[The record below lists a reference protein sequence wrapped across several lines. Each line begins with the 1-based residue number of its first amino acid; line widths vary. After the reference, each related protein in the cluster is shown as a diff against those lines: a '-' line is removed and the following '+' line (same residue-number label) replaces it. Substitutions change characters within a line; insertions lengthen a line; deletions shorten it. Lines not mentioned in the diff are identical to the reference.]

1 MQSLWPFLTRE
12 LRDAPG
18 RANYT
23 LRLTLSCAVLIV
35 LFMTLHIPFLAV
47 ALIVVFYVSQPN
59 VLMIKLV
66 SVVFV
71 VTVSVALGGV
81 LLIIKWTYDYP
92 LIRLVASVILFFCAI
107 YLMRVLGKLGLAFFV
122 VALAVIYAQTFP
134 SMTSQ
139 SEVLVRLLLWLWVAI
154 NTAILVTLLVNAC
167 FQQAFPGYQFKA
179 RLVVMLRQT
188 ARRLSQPDDG
198 TPPPTVT
205 EIAGQF
211 NQLRSLY
218 QQAARATP
226 EIAASPQAWQS
237 LMAAALSCSHLT
249 ALLQPGDDH
258 PDARRRI
265 ASQLNALADNLPAA
279 AEVQPLIVP
288 RDGANS
294 AILQEIAEVLARL
307 ARGETIPLPQGEVEK
322 APLLL
327 PDAWS
332 NPAYLHF
339 ALKTLLATLL
349 CYVFYTAADWQ
360 GIHTIMLSCVI
371 VAQPGLG
378 ATMQK
383 TWLRIGGALLAT
395 LIALLLIVF
404 VQPWTDSL
412 SGLLAMTLPV
422 FALAAWIAAGSER
435 IAYAGIQIGFTFA
448 LAFLSWF
455 GPLSNLTEL
464 RDRVIGILLG
474 VLVSSI
480 VHLYLWPDSEA
491 PQLKARLAQLY
502 RQLAQTLAARDD
514 EVQQVPLFAALTES
528 ETLINRVA
536 AEPLGTYA
544 HPWPEAKSW
553 PARATFRQ
561 AEEILRLSEGYRLY
575 AAPEDTF
582 LARCARRLEA
592 YASDIDAQQNT
603 VERVQAQQPDP
614 ANPFGAPLVN
624 ALAALPTWPL
634 ASSVI
639 PRQATRSCRKPLLFR
654 ASGAPWRL
662 PSPSRN

>member
-139 SEVLVRLLLWLWVAI
+139 SEILVRLLLWLWVAI

-188 ARRLSQPDDG
+188 ARRLSQPNDG

-249 ALLQPGDDH
+249 ALLLPGDDH

-502 RQLAQTLAARDD
+502 RQLAQTLAARDN

-639 PRQATRSCRKPLLFR
+639 PRQATRS
-654 ASGAPWRL
+654 
-662 PSPSRN
+662 

>member
-71 VTVSVALGGV
+71 VTVSIALGGV

-139 SEVLVRLLLWLWVAI
+139 SEILVRLLLWLWVAI

-188 ARRLSQPDDG
+188 AKVLSQPDAG
-198 TPPPTVT
+198 EPQPTFT

-211 NQLRSLY
+211 NQLQSLY

-226 EIAASPQAWQS
+226 EIAANPQAWQS
-237 LMAAALSCSHLT
+237 LMAAALSCYHLT

-265 ASQLNALADNLPAA
+265 ASQLNALADNLPTAA
-279 AEVQPLIVP
+279 DVQPLIVP

-294 AILQEIAEVLARL
+294 AILQEIAEGTGAAGARRNHPTAAGRSGKSAAAAAGRVVQSGLSALCPENAAGDLAVLRFLHRHRL
-307 ARGETIPLPQGEVEK
+307 AGHSHH
-322 APLLL
+322 
-327 PDAWS
+327 DA
-332 NPAYLHF
+332 
-339 ALKTLLATLL
+339 
-349 CYVFYTAADWQ
+349 
-360 GIHTIMLSCVI
+360 
-371 VAQPGLG
+371 
-378 ATMQK
+378 
-383 TWLRIGGALLAT
+383 
-395 LIALLLIVF
+395 
-404 VQPWTDSL
+404 
-412 SGLLAMTLPV
+412 
-422 FALAAWIAAGSER
+422 
-435 IAYAGIQIGFTFA
+435 
-448 LAFLSWF
+448 
-455 GPLSNLTEL
+455 EL
-464 RDRVIGILLG
+464 RDRRPAGAGRHPAENVATHRRRAVGHVDCAAIDRLCAALDRLAERPAGDDPAGLRAGGVDCGRLG
-474 VLVSSI
+474 AHRLRRDPDR
-480 VHLYLWPDSEA
+480 LYLCTGVPELVWP
-491 PQLKARLAQLY
+491 
-502 RQLAQTLAARDD
+502 
-514 EVQQVPLFAALTES
+514 
-528 ETLINRVA
+528 
-536 AEPLGTYA
+536 
-544 HPWPEAKSW
+544 
-553 PARATFRQ
+553 
-561 AEEILRLSEGYRLY
+561 
-575 AAPEDTF
+575 
-582 LARCARRLEA
+582 
-592 YASDIDAQQNT
+592 
-603 VERVQAQQPDP
+603 AQQPYRTARQGYRYP
-614 ANPFGAPLVN
+614 ARRAGF
-624 ALAALPTWPL
+624 
-634 ASSVI
+634 
-639 PRQATRSCRKPLLFR
+639 LLFISIYGR
-654 ASGAPWRL
+654 IAKRRS
-662 PSPSRN
+662 

>member
-139 SEVLVRLLLWLWVAI
+139 SEILVRLLLWLWVAI

-294 AILQEIAEVLARL
+294 AILQEIAEVLVRL

-639 PRQATRSCRKPLLFR
+639 PRQATRS
-654 ASGAPWRL
+654 
-662 PSPSRN
+662 

>member
-139 SEVLVRLLLWLWVAI
+139 SEILVRLLLWLWVAI

-249 ALLQPGDDH
+249 ALLQPGDDN

-332 NPAYLHF
+332 NPTYLHF

-360 GIHTIMLSCVI
+360 GVHTIMLSCVI

-592 YASDIDAQQNT
+592 YASDIDAQQNS

-639 PRQATRSCRKPLLFR
+639 PRQATRS
-654 ASGAPWRL
+654 
-662 PSPSRN
+662 

>member
-139 SEVLVRLLLWLWVAI
+139 SEILVRLLLWLWVAI

-249 ALLQPGDDH
+249 ALLLPGDDH

-349 CYVFYTAADWQ
+349 CYVCDTAADWQ

-502 RQLAQTLAARDD
+502 RQLAQTLAARDN

-603 VERVQAQQPDP
+603 VERVQAPQPDP

-639 PRQATRSCRKPLLFR
+639 PRQATRS
-654 ASGAPWRL
+654 
-662 PSPSRN
+662 

>member
-139 SEVLVRLLLWLWVAI
+139 SEILVRLLLWLWMAI

-371 VAQPGLG
+371 VAQQGLG

-639 PRQATRSCRKPLLFR
+639 PRQATRS
-654 ASGAPWRL
+654 
-662 PSPSRN
+662 

>member
-139 SEVLVRLLLWLWVAI
+139 SEILVRLLLWLWVAI

-528 ETLINRVA
+528 ETLINRVS

-603 VERVQAQQPDP
+603 VERVQAPQPDP

-639 PRQATRSCRKPLLFR
+639 PRQATRS
-654 ASGAPWRL
+654 
-662 PSPSRN
+662 

>member
-1 MQSLWPFLTRE
+1 MHSFWPFLTQE
-12 LRDAPG
+12 LRDTPG

-35 LFMTLHIPFLAV
+35 LFMTLHIPFLPV

-59 VLMIKLV
+59 VLIIKLV

-71 VTVSVALGGV
+71 ITVSIALGSI

-92 LIRLVASVILFFCAI
+92 LIRLVASVFLFFCAI

-122 VALAVIYAQTFP
+122 VALVLIYAQTFP

-139 SEVLVRLLLWLWVAI
+139 SEILVRLLLWLWVAI

-167 FQQAFPGYQFKA
+167 FRQAFPGYQFRA

-188 ARRLSQPDDG
+188 AQILTQSGDG
-198 TPPPTVT
+198 KSRPTFK

-211 NQLRSLY
+211 SQLQSLY
-218 QQAARATP
+218 QQASRATP
-226 EIAASPQAWQS
+226 EIAASPQLWQS
-237 LMAAALSCSHLT
+237 LMAAVLRCYHLT

-258 PDARRRI
+258 PHERQWI
-265 ASQLNALADNLPAA
+265 AHELTALAENLPAA
-279 AEVQPLIVP
+279 ATADFHP
-288 RDGANS
+288 RDVPQESANS
-294 AILQEIAEVLARL
+294 VILQEIAQILTRF

-422 FALAAWIAAGSER
+422 FALSAWIAAGSER

-480 VHLYLWPDSEA
+480 IHLYLWPDSEA

-502 RQLAQTLAARDD
+502 RQLAHTLSARDD
-514 EVQQVPLFAALTES
+514 EIKLVPLFAALTSS
-528 ETLINRVA
+528 ETLMHRVA

-544 HPWPEAKSW
+544 HPYPDAKNWPV
-553 PARATFRQ
+553 RATFNQ
-561 AEEILRLSEGYRLY
+561 AEEIACLSEGYRLC
-575 AAPEDTF
+575 ALPEDTF
-582 LARCARRLEA
+582 LADCARRLAA
-592 YASDIDAQQNT
+592 YARDINPSPNPA
-603 VERVQAQQPDP
+603 EPARALHPDP
-614 ANPFGAPLVN
+614 ANPFGTPLVN
-624 ALAALPTWPL
+624 ALAALPEWSFT
-634 ASSVI
+634 SSVI
-639 PRQATRSCRKPLLFR
+639 LPQATRS
-654 ASGAPWRL
+654 
-662 PSPSRN
+662 

>member
-107 YLMRVLGKLGLAFFV
+107 YLMRVLGELGLAFFV

-139 SEVLVRLLLWLWVAI
+139 SEILVRLLLWLWVAI

-167 FQQAFPGYQFKA
+167 FQQAFPSYQFKA

-188 ARRLSQPDDG
+188 ARLLSQSDDG

-249 ALLQPGDDH
+249 ALLQPGDNH
-258 PDARRRI
+258 PDARRQI

-279 AEVQPLIVP
+279 AEIQPLIVP

-294 AILQEIAEVLARL
+294 AILQEITEVLARL

-544 HPWPEAKSW
+544 HPWSEAKSW
-553 PARATFRQ
+553 PARATFHQ

-639 PRQATRSCRKPLLFR
+639 PRQATRS
-654 ASGAPWRL
+654 
-662 PSPSRN
+662 

>member
-139 SEVLVRLLLWLWVAI
+139 SEILVRLLLWLWVAI

-188 ARRLSQPDDG
+188 AKVLSQPDEG
-198 TPPPTVT
+198 EPQPTFT

-211 NQLRSLY
+211 NQLQSLY

-249 ALLQPGDDH
+249 ALLLPGDDH

-603 VERVQAQQPDP
+603 VERVQAPQPDP

-639 PRQATRSCRKPLLFR
+639 PRQATRS
-654 ASGAPWRL
+654 
-662 PSPSRN
+662 

>member
-71 VTVSVALGGV
+71 LTVSVALGGV

-139 SEVLVRLLLWLWVAI
+139 SEILVRLLLWLWVAI

-249 ALLQPGDDH
+249 ALLLPGDYH

-502 RQLAQTLAARDD
+502 RQLAQTLAARDN

-582 LARCARRLEA
+582 LARCARWLEA

-603 VERVQAQQPDP
+603 VERVQAPQPDP

-639 PRQATRSCRKPLLFR
+639 PRQATRS
-654 ASGAPWRL
+654 
-662 PSPSRN
+662 

>member
-71 VTVSVALGGV
+71 LTVSVALGGV

-139 SEVLVRLLLWLWVAI
+139 SEILVRLLLWLWVAI

-294 AILQEIAEVLARL
+294 AILQKIAEVLARL

-422 FALAAWIAAGSER
+422 LALAAWIAAGSER

-502 RQLAQTLAARDD
+502 RQLAQTLAARND

-528 ETLINRVA
+528 ETLINRVS

-603 VERVQAQQPDP
+603 IERVQAPQPDP

-624 ALAALPTWPL
+624 ALAALPAWPF

-639 PRQATRSCRKPLLFR
+639 PRQATRS
-654 ASGAPWRL
+654 
-662 PSPSRN
+662 

>member
-139 SEVLVRLLLWLWVAI
+139 SEILVRLLLWLWVAI

-249 ALLQPGDDH
+249 ALLLPGDDH

-294 AILQEIAEVLARL
+294 AIWQEIAEVLARL

-603 VERVQAQQPDP
+603 VERVQAPQPDP

-639 PRQATRSCRKPLLFR
+639 PRQATRS
-654 ASGAPWRL
+654 
-662 PSPSRN
+662 

>member
-139 SEVLVRLLLWLWVAI
+139 SEILVRLLLWLWVAI

-422 FALAAWIAAGSER
+422 LALAAWIAAGSER

-603 VERVQAQQPDP
+603 VERVQAPQPDP
-614 ANPFGAPLVN
+614 ANPVGAPLVN
-624 ALAALPTWPL
+624 ALAALPAWPF

-639 PRQATRSCRKPLLFR
+639 PRQATRS
-654 ASGAPWRL
+654 
-662 PSPSRN
+662 

>member
-139 SEVLVRLLLWLWVAI
+139 SEILVRLLLWLWVAI

-188 ARRLSQPDDG
+188 ARRLSQPDNG

-349 CYVFYTAADWQ
+349 CYVFT
-360 GIHTIMLSCVI
+360 
-371 VAQPGLG
+371 P
-378 ATMQK
+378 
-383 TWLRIGGALLAT
+383 
-395 LIALLLIVF
+395 
-404 VQPWTDSL
+404 P
-412 SGLLAMTLPV
+412 
-422 FALAAWIAAGSER
+422 
-435 IAYAGIQIGFTFA
+435 
-448 LAFLSWF
+448 
-455 GPLSNLTEL
+455 
-464 RDRVIGILLG
+464 
-474 VLVSSI
+474 
-480 VHLYLWPDSEA
+480 
-491 PQLKARLAQLY
+491 
-502 RQLAQTLAARDD
+502 
-514 EVQQVPLFAALTES
+514 
-528 ETLINRVA
+528 
-536 AEPLGTYA
+536 
-544 HPWPEAKSW
+544 
-553 PARATFRQ
+553 
-561 AEEILRLSEGYRLY
+561 
-575 AAPEDTF
+575 
-582 LARCARRLEA
+582 
-592 YASDIDAQQNT
+592 
-603 VERVQAQQPDP
+603 
-614 ANPFGAPLVN
+614 
-624 ALAALPTWPL
+624 PTG
-634 ASSVI
+634 
-639 PRQATRSCRKPLLFR
+639 R
-654 ASGAPWRL
+654 AST
-662 PSPSRN
+662 PSC

>member
-71 VTVSVALGGV
+71 LTVSVALGGV

-107 YLMRVLGKLGLAFFV
+107 YLMRVLGKLALAFFV

-139 SEVLVRLLLWLWVAI
+139 SEILVRLLLWLWVAI

-422 FALAAWIAAGSER
+422 LALAAWIAAGSER

-528 ETLINRVA
+528 ETLINRVS

-603 VERVQAQQPDP
+603 VERVQAPQPDP

-624 ALAALPTWPL
+624 ALAALPAWPF

-639 PRQATRSCRKPLLFR
+639 PRQATRS
-654 ASGAPWRL
+654 
-662 PSPSRN
+662 

>member
-12 LRDAPG
+12 LHDAPG

-71 VTVSVALGGV
+71 LTVSVALGGV

-139 SEVLVRLLLWLWVAI
+139 SEILVRLLLWLWVAI

-188 ARRLSQPDDG
+188 AKVLSQPDAG
-198 TPPPTVT
+198 ESQPTFT

-211 NQLRSLY
+211 NQLQSLY

-226 EIAASPQAWQS
+226 EIAADPQAWQA
-237 LMAAALSCSHLT
+237 LMAAALRCYHLT

-258 PDARRRI
+258 SDARQRI
-265 ASQLNALADNLPAA
+265 AHELNALADNLPSPTAVDI
-279 AEVQPLIVP
+279 EPLMVP
-288 RDGANS
+288 RDGANG

-307 ARGETIPLPQGEVEK
+307 ARGEDIALPQGEVEK

-491 PQLKARLAQLY
+491 PRLKARLAQLY

-514 EVQQVPLFAALTES
+514 EVQLVPLFAALTES
-528 ETLINRVA
+528 ETLINRVS

-544 HPWPEAKSW
+544 HPWPEAKNW
-553 PARATFRQ
+553 PTRATFRQ
-561 AEEILRLSEGYRLY
+561 AEEILRLSEGYRLN
-575 AAPEDTF
+575 AASGDTF
-582 LARCARRLEA
+582 LSRCAPRLED
-592 YASDIDAQQNT
+592 YAASIDVQQT
-603 VERVQAQQPDP
+603 TAERSQALLPDP
-614 ANPFGAPLVN
+614 ANPFGAPLVHV
-624 ALAALPTWPL
+624 LAALPAWPF

-639 PRQATRSCRKPLLFR
+639 PRQATRS
-654 ASGAPWRL
+654 
-662 PSPSRN
+662 

>member
-139 SEVLVRLLLWLWVAI
+139 SEILVRLLLWLWVAI

-592 YASDIDAQQNT
+592 YASDIDAQQNS
-603 VERVQAQQPDP
+603 VKRVQAQQPDP

-639 PRQATRSCRKPLLFR
+639 PRQATRS
-654 ASGAPWRL
+654 
-662 PSPSRN
+662 

>member
-71 VTVSVALGGV
+71 LTVSVALGGV

-139 SEVLVRLLLWLWVAI
+139 SEILVRLLLWLWGAI
-154 NTAILVTLLVNAC
+154 TTAILVSLVVNAC

-378 ATMQK
+378 ATMRK

-422 FALAAWIAAGSER
+422 LALAAWIAAGSER

-502 RQLAQTLAARDD
+502 RQLAQTLAARND

-528 ETLINRVA
+528 ETLINRVS

-603 VERVQAQQPDP
+603 VERVQAPQPDP

-624 ALAALPTWPL
+624 ALAALPAWPF

-639 PRQATRSCRKPLLFR
+639 PRQATRS
-654 ASGAPWRL
+654 
-662 PSPSRN
+662 

>member
-139 SEVLVRLLLWLWVAI
+139 SEILVRLLLWLWVAI

-249 ALLQPGDDH
+249 ALLLPGDDH

-502 RQLAQTLAARDD
+502 RQLAKTLAARDD

-639 PRQATRSCRKPLLFR
+639 PRQATRS
-654 ASGAPWRL
+654 
-662 PSPSRN
+662 

>member
-139 SEVLVRLLLWLWVAI
+139 SEILVRLLLWLWVAI

-502 RQLAQTLAARDD
+502 RQLAKTLAARDD

-614 ANPFGAPLVN
+614 TNPFGAPLVN

-639 PRQATRSCRKPLLFR
+639 PRQATRS
-654 ASGAPWRL
+654 
-662 PSPSRN
+662 

>member
-139 SEVLVRLLLWLWVAI
+139 SEILVRLLLWLWVAI

-205 EIAGQF
+205 KIAGQF

-249 ALLQPGDDH
+249 ALLLPGDDH

-603 VERVQAQQPDP
+603 VERVQAPQPDP

-639 PRQATRSCRKPLLFR
+639 PRQATRS
-654 ASGAPWRL
+654 
-662 PSPSRN
+662 

>member
-139 SEVLVRLLLWLWVAI
+139 SEILVRLLLWLWVAI

-395 LIALLLIVF
+395 LIALILIVF

-553 PARATFRQ
+553 PARATFHQ

-592 YASDIDAQQNT
+592 YASDIDAQQNS

-639 PRQATRSCRKPLLFR
+639 PRQATRS
-654 ASGAPWRL
+654 
-662 PSPSRN
+662 

>member
-71 VTVSVALGGV
+71 LTVSVALGGV

-139 SEVLVRLLLWLWVAI
+139 SEILVRLLLWLWVAI

-249 ALLQPGDDH
+249 ALLQPGDDN

-332 NPAYLHF
+332 NPTYLHF

-360 GIHTIMLSCVI
+360 GVHTIMLSCVI

-639 PRQATRSCRKPLLFR
+639 PRQATRS
-654 ASGAPWRL
+654 
-662 PSPSRN
+662 

>member
-139 SEVLVRLLLWLWVAI
+139 SEILVRLLLWLWVAI

-237 LMAAALSCSHLT
+237 LMSAALSCSHLT

-332 NPAYLHF
+332 NPAYPHF

-639 PRQATRSCRKPLLFR
+639 PRQATRS
-654 ASGAPWRL
+654 
-662 PSPSRN
+662 

>member
-139 SEVLVRLLLWLWVAI
+139 SEILVRLLLWLWVAI

-249 ALLQPGDDH
+249 ALLLPGDDH

-383 TWLRIGGALLAT
+383 TWLRIGGALLST

-603 VERVQAQQPDP
+603 VERVQAPQPDP

-639 PRQATRSCRKPLLFR
+639 PRQATRS
-654 ASGAPWRL
+654 
-662 PSPSRN
+662 

>member
-139 SEVLVRLLLWLWVAI
+139 SEILVRLLLWLWVAI

-188 ARRLSQPDDG
+188 ARRLSQADDG

-592 YASDIDAQQNT
+592 YASDIDAQQNS

-639 PRQATRSCRKPLLFR
+639 PRQATRS
-654 ASGAPWRL
+654 
-662 PSPSRN
+662 